1 MFSGP
6 GIRPIVIVGGA
17 LFAFIA
23 GAVNMTG
30 FLSAAH
36 SAVSHMTGTA
46 TLLAKA
52 ARDQDPELGL
62 RMGLILISFFA
73 GAVISGAATGGVNLN
88 FHRRYGVLIAVEGFV
103 LLAAASLFHSA
114 RPLSAESCCAF
125 ACGIQNGMVTIVS
138 GAIVRTTHLTGIV
151 TDLGT
156 HIGQILRGGPL
167 HGSRFFLHF
176 SILAGF
182 ATGAFATGIV
192 YDDIGF
198 DLLKWLAWALI
209 AVGTGYFC
217 IRQWVPRLL
226 PGFTEPG
233 HESS

>member
-23 GAVNMTG
+23 GTVNMTG

-62 RMGLILISFFA
+62 RMGLVLSAFFA
-73 GAVISGAATGGVNLN
+73 GAVLSGTATGGVTLN
-88 FHRRYGVLIAVEGFV
+88 FHRRYGVLIAIEGFV
-103 LLAAASLFHSA
+103 LLAAAVLFQSA
-114 RPLSAESCCAF
+114 RPLLAESCCAF

-167 HGSRFFLHF
+167 HGSRFVLHI

-182 ATGAFATGIV
+182 VTGAFLTGII
-192 YDDIGF
+192 YDDFGF
-198 DLLKWLAWALI
+198 DFLKWLACALI
-209 AVGTGYFC
+209 AAGTGYFC
-217 IRQWVPRLL
+217 IRHRAARLC
-226 PGFTEPG
+226 
-233 HESS
+233 SSKGTT